1 MLKGESVCATM
12 WKLRFIRVLSSALV
26 ERLQGGQLS
35 LFFSSLSALLTME
48 IIYTGVNMQS
58 ANKEHIVVVVG
69 KQST

>member
-35 LFFSSLSALLTME
+35 LFFPSLSALLTME